1 MDQKKLKL
9 MIMPLLLVAGLT
21 FFAPQKPAEAFTNQ
35 VIQQGSVGE
44 DVIELQARLQYI
56 GFYNGDID
64 GVFGWQ
70 TYWATRNFQYEF
82 GIKVDGYVGEK
93 TKHALERATEYDQ
106 SYVQ

>member
-44 DVIELQARLQYI
+44 DVTITSKTSVYWFLQ
-56 GFYNGDID
+56 
-64 GVFGWQ
+64 W
-70 TYWATRNFQYEF
+70 
-82 GIKVDGYVGEK
+82 
-93 TKHALERATEYDQ
+93 
-106 SYVQ
+106 

>member
-70 TYWATRNFQYEF
+70 TYWATRNFQ
-82 GIKVDGYVGEK
+82 
-93 TKHALERATEYDQ
+93 
-106 SYVQ
+106 